1 MRFEYLL
8 RSYYPNMTTLQP
20 KLMCGGCDIK
30 LKKSV
35 GRKKLVS
42 DEVEVNVFSHCLK
55 RGIGVDDI
63 LCNEFW
69 LSIYK
74 NNSDED
80 YI

>member
-1 MRFEYLL
+1 
-8 RSYYPNMTTLQP
+8 MTTLQP

-63 LCNEFW
+63 LCNEF
-69 LSIYK
+69 
-74 NNSDED
+74 
-80 YI
+80 